1 MNREYLVPLIISVM
15 TIIGIIW
22 FSRYIIFADYI
33 QHETVQIIGQILIE
47 ASVTL
52 IGFWGV
58 ILVYI
63 LKSTQSFKQQNETQ
77 MFEITSKHV
86 ELALKKEFETEEK
99 QKIIER
105 QLEKYKKWLSLLE
118 RNVTWADNG
127 IRAMCYWGIGVVGI
141 FIVCIFS
148 SLALMSDSMT
158 ASLEVSEFI
167 VTLGPTGLQMS
178 FPLMF
183 FASGII
189 FIFLAILF
197 IAPNKPK
204 PESNR

>member
-1 MNREYLVPLIISVM
+1 VPLIISVM
-15 TIIGIIW
+15 TIIGLIW

-86 ELALKKEFETEEK
+86 ELAVKKEFETEEK
-99 QKIIER
+99 QKIIEL

-118 RNVTWADNG
+118 RNVTWADDG
-127 IRAMCYWGIGVVGI
+127 IRAMCYWGMGVVGI
-141 FIVCIFS
+141 FVVCIFS

-158 ASLEVSEFI
+158 ASLEVSEF
-167 VTLGPTGLQMS
+167 VETLGPTGLQMS
-178 FPLMF
+178 LPLML
-183 FASGII
+183 FAFGII
-189 FIFLAILF
+189 LIFMAILF
-197 IAPNKPK
+197 IAPEKPK
-204 PESNR
+204 PESNM

>member
-15 TIIGIIW
+15 TIIGLIW

-86 ELALKKEFETEEK
+86 ELAVKKEFETEEK
-99 QKIIER
+99 QKIIEL

-118 RNVTWADNG
+118 RNVTWADDG
-127 IRAMCYWGIGVVGI
+127 IRAMCYWGMGVVGI
-141 FIVCIFS
+141 FVVCIFS

-158 ASLEVSEFI
+158 ASLEVSEF
-167 VTLGPTGLQMS
+167 VETLGPTGLQMS
-178 FPLMF
+178 LPLML
-183 FASGII
+183 FAFGII
-189 FIFLAILF
+189 LIFMAILF
-197 IAPNKPK
+197 IAPEKPK
-204 PESNR
+204 PESNM